1 MEARIKGR
9 TAVLLFSVLAPS
21 MGFLLCKAQAN
32 PAGTTKDGK
41 SESPIV
47 KITAPANNSTYKW
60 NSLVNYSVVVSW
72 QGKST
77 QYQEI
82 PSNEVLITTVYIPDL
97 SKATAKPAEAS
108 APTSAGLLDIIRS
121 GCIGCHEFKA
131 RAMGPSFAA
140 MAARYPDNQASVD
153 TLSRYIREG
162 STGVWG
168 PGTMPPHREFTQKQL
183 HDIAHWIVKSANDPD
198 GNYYVGTEGTIR
210 MEAPATP
217 SAKGGIAITAS
228 YTPRV
233 SLTGQEQALHGED
246 TVVVRGN

>member
-1 MEARIKGR
+1 MASRIKSCP
-9 TAVLLFSVLAPS
+9 AVLLFSISTLLTAI
-21 MGFLLCKAQAN
+21 FLCEPQGN
-32 PAGTTKDGK
+32 SAGPIKNGK
-41 SESPIV
+41 NESPIV
-47 KITAPANNSTYKW
+47 KITAPANSSTYKW

-72 QGKST
+72 HGKST

-82 PSNEVLITTVYIPDL
+82 PSNEVLITTTYIPDT
-97 SKATAKPAEAS
+97 SKATAKPAEATE
-108 APTSAGLLDIIRS
+108 PIPAGLLDIIRS

-140 MAARYPDNQASVD
+140 MAARYPANQASID

-168 PGTMPPHREFTQKQL
+168 PGTMPPHPEFTQEQF
-183 HDIAHWIVKSANDPD
+183 HDIAHWIVKSANDPNV
-198 GNYYVGTEGTIR
+198 NYYVGTEGTIR

-217 SAKGGIAITAS
+217 SAKGGMAIKAS

-233 SLTGQEQALHGED
+233 STEVHEQAPHGED
-246 TVVVRGN
+246 TVILRGN